1 MTTDLFRIV
10 DAPPVT
16 ADPAAR
22 DALDSFRHVLA
33 ASALTFI
40 LWFIPFVGL
49 ILYPIRVF
57 VTYVHELCHAFAAVL
72 TLGWPMGIQIFM
84 DTSGVTHT
92 LGGSSL
98 AISSAGYVC
107 TPIVGA
113 LLLLMAAR
121 RSTVRPA
128 LVGLGAVFALCAV
141 WLGANFLAWAGGLA
155 IGALFIVAGAKGSD
169 RATRFGL
176 SFLAVQCM
184 LNALSDL
191 RFLFWLSISSSAP
204 TDAQNM
210 ANATGGFMPAVLWT
224 TLWALTAVGILGVT
238 LRLYYVTT
246 VRKTIGD

>member
-1 MTTDLFRIV
+1 MTTDPFRIV

-107 TPIVGA
+107 T
-113 LLLLMAAR
+113 
-121 RSTVRPA
+121 
-128 LVGLGAVFALCAV
+128 
-141 WLGANFLAWAGGLA
+141 
-155 IGALFIVAGAKGSD
+155 
-169 RATRFGL
+169 
-176 SFLAVQCM
+176 
-184 LNALSDL
+184 
-191 RFLFWLSISSSAP
+191 
-204 TDAQNM
+204 
-210 ANATGGFMPAVLWT
+210 
-224 TLWALTAVGILGVT
+224 
-238 LRLYYVTT
+238 
-246 VRKTIGD
+246 